1 MARLEFVSYAL
12 GEPVFDV
19 KECQQR
25 GLTYASP
32 LRAKVRLVLLD
43 REVSKPT
50 IKEVKEQEVYMG
62 EIPLMTGTGSFVIN
76 GTERVIVSQLHR
88 SPGVFFEHDRGK
100 THSSG
105 KLLFSARVIPYRG
118 SWLDFEFD
126 PKDVLFFR
134 VDRRRKMPV
143 TILLKAIGMTPE
155 SILAHFFDFDNFE
168 LKSEG
173 GMMEFVAERWKGEM
187 ARFDIADRDGKVIV
201 EKDKRIN
208 AKHLRDLAAGG
219 IQRVSVPEDFLYG
232 RVLAKNIVDPDTG
245 EVVAHANDE
254 ITESVLNAMRA
265 ANVRDIQTLYTNDL
279 DRGPYISQTLRAD
292 ETADQMA
299 ARVAIY
305 RMMRP
310 GEPPT
315 EEAVEAL
322 FQRLFYSEET
332 YDLSRVGRMKVNSR
346 LGRGDDSTGP
356 MTLTNEDI
364 LETIKVLV
372 ELRNG
377 RGQIDDI
384 DHLATAACVV
394 SANWPRTSSAL
405 AWCVSSAPSRSV
417 WARPRPKT

>member
-1 MARLEFVSYAL
+1 M
-12 GEPVFDV
+12 
-19 KECQQR
+19 
-25 GLTYASP
+25 
-32 LRAKVRLVLLD
+32 LLD

-50 IKEVKEQEVYMG
+50 VKEVKEQEVYMG

-143 TILLKAIGMTPE
+143 TILCKAIGMTPE
-155 SILAHFFDFDNFE
+155 TILANFFDFDNFE

-173 GMMEFVAERWKGEM
+173 AMMEFVPERWKGEM
-187 ARFDIADRDGKVIV
+187 ARFDISDRSGKVIV

-208 AKHLRDLAAGG
+208 TKHLRDLAAGG
-219 IQRVSVPEDFLYG
+219 IQRISVPEEFLYG
-232 RVLAKNIVDPDTG
+232 RVLAKNIVDADTG
-245 EVVAHANDE
+245 EVIANANDE
-254 ITESVLNAMRA
+254 ITESVLAALRA
-265 ANVRDIQTLYTNDL
+265 ANVHDIQTLYTNDL
-279 DRGPYISQTLRAD
+279 DRGPYISQTLRTD

-299 ARVAIY
+299 ARAAIY

-346 LGRGDDSTGP
+346 LGRGEDITGP

-364 LETIKVLV
+364 LKPSRCWSSCVTAVARSMTSITW
-372 ELRNG
+372 
-377 RGQIDDI
+377 
-384 DHLATAACVV
+384 ATAACVAW
-394 SANWPRTSSAL
+394 ANWPRTSSAP
-405 AWCVSSAPSRSV
+405 AWCASSAPSRNV